1 VEASGWGGGV
11 GLRLACALACLWLVV
26 GCGQPDGA
34 PRAAELLTPAERA
47 WVGEHGGRLRL
58 GPGPLFP
65 PFSFFD
71 DGAYSGIGGDY
82 VRLLESRLGI
92 RFVLVRLPSWG
103 AVARAFERREID
115 VVPAAT
121 PTSQRE
127 RFLDFTDPYV
137 ETPSVLVGRLEEKRL
152 VGLEDLA
159 GAELLAVDGYS
170 NAQYVAEKFPAIRL
184 RTVPDVETGLR
195 QVSGGGAD
203 LFIIQDASFMYY
215 APVLGL
221 SNLHVVGNTRHLS
234 RQSFATRNDWP
245 VLGQVIAKGL
255 ASITPDERKAIYQR
269 WVHVGPAP
277 FYQGRTF
284 RVALGV
290 ALAVILLCLAAV
302 FAWNRALRRQVAV
315 KTLELQRREQQLWQA
330 RKMEAVGGMAGG
342 LAHDFNNFLTVIRSG
357 LGIIEE
363 QLGAM
368 DDRVRPEVEGS
379 LRVADRASR
388 SAAEL
393 VRELMEFARPA
404 TPAAQAVDLN
414 QVAERAAALCR
425 ATADPA
431 VTLAVRP
438 HPAPALVTGDASQLE
453 RVLLNLC
460 VNGVHAMTIMR
471 PNAEAAGGTLTLE
484 VEPDGPAGWAV
495 AVTDTGVGMD
505 EETLERVFEP
515 FFSRK
520 SRGSGT
526 GLGLAVAYTLVR
538 QHRGNIEVRSRPGQG
553 TRFRVRLPARGST
566 SAA

>member
-1 VEASGWGGGV
+1 
-11 GLRLACALACLWLVV
+11 
-26 GCGQPDGA
+26 
-34 PRAAELLTPAERA
+34 
-47 WVGEHGGRLRL
+47 
-58 GPGPLFP
+58 
-65 PFSFFD
+65 
-71 DGAYSGIGGDY
+71 
-82 VRLLESRLGI
+82 
-92 RFVLVRLPSWG
+92 
-103 AVARAFERREID
+103 
-115 VVPAAT
+115 
-121 PTSQRE
+121 
-127 RFLDFTDPYV
+127 
-137 ETPSVLVGRLEEKRL
+137 
-152 VGLEDLA
+152 
-159 GAELLAVDGYS
+159 
-170 NAQYVAEKFPAIRL
+170 
-184 RTVPDVETGLR
+184 
-195 QVSGGGAD
+195 
-203 LFIIQDASFMYY
+203 
-215 APVLGL
+215 
-221 SNLHVVGNTRHLS
+221 
-234 RQSFATRNDWP
+234 
-245 VLGQVIAKGL
+245 
-255 ASITPDERKAIYQR
+255 
-269 WVHVGPAP
+269 
-277 FYQGRTF
+277 
-284 RVALGV
+284 
-290 ALAVILLCLAAV
+290 
-302 FAWNRALRRQVAV
+302 
-315 KTLELQRREQQLWQA
+315 
-330 RKMEAVGGMAGG
+330 
-342 LAHDFNNFLTVIRSG
+342 VIRSG